1 MGQIETKEDRDF
13 HANENGNLKT
23 LNKIYNMNCLVGLK
37 RMKEDSVSCVI
48 TSPPYNR
55 KRNDKYENYEDVLSD
70 KQYKEL
76 LYETIEECMRVS
88 CSYVFFNIQ
97 KNYYNKE
104 IVFSLFS
111 KYSKQIV
118 EVIIWGKNN
127 PMPASGKSITNS
139 YEFIFV
145 FSTKK
150 SSLKSYNTYTK
161 NLLMTSVYSNNPYKK
176 VHKAVMKPDVVEFLL
191 KNFTLEGDV
200 VLDPFMGV
208 GTTGAMCKLL
218 HRNYIGFEISEEY
231 CQIAEDRLANT
242 YVSTK
247 E

>member
-97 KNYYNKE
+97 KNY
-104 IVFSLFS
+104 
-111 KYSKQIV
+111 
-118 EVIIWGKNN
+118 
-127 PMPASGKSITNS
+127 
-139 YEFIFV
+139 
-145 FSTKK
+145 
-150 SSLKSYNTYTK
+150 
-161 NLLMTSVYSNNPYKK
+161 
-176 VHKAVMKPDVVEFLL
+176 
-191 KNFTLEGDV
+191 
-200 VLDPFMGV
+200 
-208 GTTGAMCKLL
+208 
-218 HRNYIGFEISEEY
+218 
-231 CQIAEDRLANT
+231 
-242 YVSTK
+242 
-247 E
+247 